1 LRPSDRATALTLSVV
16 DPVPADWERLAGDQ
30 TLLTSARWLS
40 LMGDRPPGRP
50 VVLRLVDD
58 ATDVASFATVVED
71 PRAYEPFNV
80 YDLLWGTP
88 PVYPTEPARTASAE
102 VPARDEWFPNVVVTF
117 PGYEATLVGR
127 GVDETAGARYVE
139 AVADWAAGR
148 GLHAVAFLY
157 VRRDGALAAA
167 LEACGFHRLPLTVR
181 AELHVEWSSFDEYMA
196 ALSRNGRSQVR
207 QDRRAVAEAGVVT
220 ARRSVDEVAEELVA
234 LRCELVRRHG
244 GYSDESAER
253 ARLERLRRLFGE
265 DELAVFCSE
274 ADGEMLGFSL
284 LLGHR
289 RAWWAF
295 WCGHRR
301 EHPRAAGVLFE
312 ALFYSPIEA
321 AIAEEITLIDYGIAH
336 EEAKAR
342 RGSTL
347 VALDG
352 WLHST
357 SGDLEAAIARATLP

>member
-1 LRPSDRATALTLSVV
+1 MTLSAV
-16 DPVPADWERLAGDQ
+16 DPVPADWERLAGDRS
-30 TLLTSARWLS
+30 LLTSARWLS

-50 VVLRLVDD
+50 VVLRLVNG
-58 ATDVASFATVVED
+58 ATDVASFATVVGD
-71 PRAYEPFNV
+71 PRAHEPFNV
-80 YDLLWGTP
+80 YDLLWGAP
-88 PVYPTEPARTASAE
+88 PVYPTDSARIASSG

-127 GVDETAGARYVE
+127 GADESGSALRYVE
-139 AVADWAAGR
+139 AVADWAVGH
-148 GLHAVAFLY
+148 GLHTVAFLY

-167 LEACGFHRLPLTVR
+167 LEASGFHRLPLTVR
-181 AELHVEWSSFDEYMA
+181 AELHVDWSSFDEYMA

-207 QDRRAVAEAGVVT
+207 QDRKAMAEAGVVT
-220 ARRSVDEVAEELVA
+220 TRRSVDEVAEELVA

-244 GYSDESAER
+244 GYSDELAER
-253 ARLERLRRLFGE
+253 DRLERLRRLFPG

-274 ADGEMLGFSL
+274 ADGDVLGFSL

-289 RAWWAF
+289 RTWWAF

-301 EHPRAAGVLFE
+301 ENPRAASVLFE
-312 ALFYSPIEA
+312 ALFYAPIEA
-321 AIAEEITLIDYGIAH
+321 AIAEKVTLIDYGIAH

-347 VALDG
+347 VPLDG
-352 WLHST
+352 WLRSA
-357 SGDLEAAIARATLP
+357 SGGLEAAIARATPV